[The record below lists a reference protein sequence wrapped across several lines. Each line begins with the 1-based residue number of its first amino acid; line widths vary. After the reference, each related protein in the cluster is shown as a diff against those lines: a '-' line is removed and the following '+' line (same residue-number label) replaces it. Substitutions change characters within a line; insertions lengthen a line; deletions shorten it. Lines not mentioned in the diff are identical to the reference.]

1 VSDKGFSLHEAMM
14 DFEKLD
20 EAVRVTAQYEA
31 HEEGVNIQVILR
43 KWLRNQSELSGR
55 VPQIVIRYRNLTN
68 RQMPRRRV
76 LLDQPVRSR
85 SLY

>member
-1 VSDKGFSLHEAMM
+1 M